1 MTPEELADRPESWP
15 VHSSREIH
23 ADAWVVRVRED
34 IISRPG
40 HPSDQ
45 FGRIAIEHPGA
56 VMVLAVDDDERVFL
70 MRQYRHTSA
79 HSFVEI
85 PAGIRDVEG
94 EPSVETAR
102 RELREEAELA
112 ATDWRLLLS
121 TYPSAGILSEKHDIF
136 LARGLSSVSRGDFE
150 LKHEEA
156 EMETFWAPF
165 DDLLEA
171 VLAGDVS
178 EGPLVQAVLA
188 YEVLRRRGEL

>member
-1 MTPEELADRPESWP
+1 M
-15 VHSSREIH
+15 HSSREIH

-40 HPSDQ
+40 HPSET

-70 MRQYRHTSA
+70 LRQYRHTSG
-79 HSFVEI
+79 HVFIEI
-85 PAGIRDVEG
+85 PAGIRDAEG
-94 EPSVETAR
+94 EPPIDTAR

-112 ATDWRLLLS
+112 ARDWRLLLS

-150 LKHEEA
+150 LEHEEA
-156 EMETFWAPF
+156 EMESFWAPF

-171 VLAGDVS
+171 VLRGDVT
-178 EGPLVQAVLA
+178 EGPLVQAVFA
-188 YEVLRRRGEL
+188 YEILRRRGAL